1 MRSLLSGYTVTS
13 LGTFGGPTS
22 WAIGINDVGEVVGA
36 ADTKRYYWLLD
47 ARRDKAYYADA
58 FLWQPTASNGTKG
71 SLTDLGT
78 LGGFQSEAARIND
91 FGQVIGSADL
101 PTSTD
106 DFLWTPSAS
115 GGTSGVMTVLNGPGG
130 PATYI
135 AGIDATGQVVGFAIS
150 SSGMKD
156 VFLWNPASP
165 NSASVAPIDLSTS
178 VGLTSAVAIN
188 AAGQIFGTYQAADGT
203 SHSCL
208 WTPTS
213 LNPPS
218 GSILDLG
225 SVGGTCLNN
234 SGEVAVRIGSD
245 LGLYVGGKTYDL
257 GSLYTGIT
265 SVDAIGN
272 TGQIVGTAHLSSGAD
287 HGFLSTPTTPNGT
300 VGSLVDLNALIGSNS
315 VTLEEATGI
324 NDQGQIVGLGAI
336 NKGPAQALLLTPD
349 TKTALAQPAAATPPP
364 LVLGPATS
372 VTAAPASP
380 AAWADVTESGSARVG
395 EGGPTPGPD
404 QGFAPVGSHLIFDI
418 ALTNLVG
425 HPRPRKLVNDGIAR
439 LGQADTWD
447 S

>member
-1 MRSLLSGYTVTS
+1 LEDRRLLSGYTITS

-22 WAIGINDVGEVVGA
+22 WAVGINNVGEVVGA
-36 ADTKRYYWLLD
+36 ADTKRYYWLFD

-58 FLWQPTASNGTKG
+58 FLWKPTASNGTKG

-78 LGGFQSEAARIND
+78 LGGFQSEAGRIND
-91 FGQVIGSADL
+91 FGQVIGSADF

-106 DFLWTPSAS
+106 DFLWTPSAP
-115 GGTSGVMTVLNGPGG
+115 GGTSGVMTVLNGPVG

-135 AGIDATGQVVGFAIS
+135 AGIDATGHLVGSAIS
-150 SSGMKD
+150 SSGMNN

-178 VGLTSAVAIN
+178 VGLTSAVAMN
-188 AAGQIFGTYQAADGT
+188 AAGQVFGTYQAADGT

-225 SVGGTCLNN
+225 SVEGPCLNN
-234 SGEVAVRIGSD
+234 SGEVAARIGSD
-245 LGLYVGGKTYDL
+245 LVLYAGRKTYDL

-265 SVDAIGN
+265 SVDAISN

-287 HGFLSTPTTPNGT
+287 HGFLWTPTTPNGT
-300 VGSLVDLNALIGSNS
+300 VGSLVDINTLTGSNS

-324 NDQGQIVGLGAI
+324 NDQGQIVGFGTI
-336 NKGPAQALLLTPD
+336 NRGSPQALLLTPN

-364 LVLGPATS
+364 GPATP
-372 VTAAPASP
+372 VTGAPASP
-380 AAWADVTESGSARVG
+380 ATGADVTASGSARVG
-395 EGGPTPGPD
+395 EDGPTPGPD

-418 ALTNLVG
+418 ALTDLVG

-439 LGQADTWD
+439 LGPADTWD